1 MSLKSLTLAAHQ
13 NAERTEF
20 AREMMSGNMSDEKYK
35 TFLWNIWLVYD
46 LLEDVAASM
55 GAFGPMDP
63 TMPGDDLP
71 LDGLKQADDIE
82 ADFKELGGDMD
93 NPPAT
98 MAATEEYRN
107 HIVKNIQHDKQKLL
121 AHIYVNHMGDL
132 SGGQMLAPKVPGS
145 GKMYKFESM
154 GHSIEEM
161 KELIRRRVSE
171 DDHIE
176 ANIAFGYRTKMY
188 EQLNDL

>member
-1 MSLKSLTLAAHQ
+1 M
-13 NAERTEF
+13 
-20 AREMMSGNMSDEKYK
+20 
-35 TFLWNIWLVYD
+35 
-46 LLEDVAASM
+46 
-55 GAFGPMDP
+55 
-63 TMPGDDLP
+63 
-71 LDGLKQADDIE
+71 KQADDIE
-82 ADFKELGGDMD
+82 ADFKELGGDID

-98 MAATEEYRN
+98 MAATEEYRS
-107 HIVKNIQHDKQKLL
+107 HIIKNIQHDKQKLM

-145 GKMYKFESM
+145 GKMYKFEAM
-154 GHSIEEM
+154 DHSIEEM

-188 EQLNDL
+188 ERLNDL